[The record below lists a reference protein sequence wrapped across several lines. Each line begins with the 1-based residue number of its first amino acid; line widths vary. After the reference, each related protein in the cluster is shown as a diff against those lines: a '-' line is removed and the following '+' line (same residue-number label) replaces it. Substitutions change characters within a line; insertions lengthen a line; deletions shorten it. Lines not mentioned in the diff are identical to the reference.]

1 MGDGVLDEFSR
12 QVMAFGEWADG
23 YIDELNEFRSSW
35 GFPVLPIPRLSSVF
49 RLLIGEY
56 PEADE
61 NKSAELGEA
70 WSQEAERAVEFLREA
85 QLALDAVNGSWN
97 GGLAASSMGMAFTEL
112 AQAVNDYA
120 TTATSYAKG
129 AYDFNM
135 SVVLAK
141 NIFQGSLLLLCYELI
156 RAAVAAVFTMG
167 GSFLTV
173 PPAIVAARN
182 GTRIAVTQA
191 LQRVGS
197 IFIQQTL
204 RRLGLRSGTVATR
217 LGARTFAG
225 AAARTAPPRVGGL
238 LANTVARQQ
247 SRHLLREVVALA
259 AARGATP
266 ALRREAVRS
275 VLRNP
280 AVRQAIRQQVAAR
293 LAGRSVPFA
302 AAVTR
307 EQAALISTVVRRAA
321 ERGVMTRR
329 GVLAF
334 TTRNL
339 LQQRVIGYGL
349 QSALK
354 FGVGTNLYAQ
364 FMTVIE
370 TDGRYEIDLRSTA
383 AAFVGASL
391 GGAPLG
397 LASRLPGFV
406 ALGAVGGAA
415 GYAGATAVTHAE
427 KVWETATD
435 PGKLWDAVTDV
446 DELWKNDRIRQEIA
460 DAAIGGAIG
469 GSWERYI
476 GERSWHEAGQG
487 MAVRNV
493 IATGQAPDLGN
504 VPGGG
509 VAPAIAQLGQDPVAG
524 ATPEAGPAGTA
535 AGGTAAGAAAQSGAG
550 AGGAGQGGA
559 SGSGGSNTGH
569 GGGAR
574 TGGGAA
580 GSGGSGGGSGNGRAG
595 AAAPGDDGGNG
606 EGNEQGPESG
616 KPEAGTPEQ
625 SEQARTGEPE
635 RTDPTRTGD
644 QEAERVRAEEQE
656 AGRNRT
662 GEQETERGRTGDQQ
676 TERGRTGEQETE
688 QTGDREAERSR
699 DQEGQQSGDRE
710 AERAATDPGQADP
723 GRAAS
728 ENGSGNQEAGRAE
741 PATRSPGAPEAD
753 DNSAGQAENENRTG
767 APEPAAGQADPSS
780 TETGDG
786 SSQREPT
793 GTPDA
798 ERSEA
803 PGPRTA
809 PDESGRPD
817 GLRELGSV
825 ARAEPLRLEPPSPP
839 EDPVRMPD
847 LARAGVSDHLVDLV
861 RQGLGSLDVDT
872 GTFTAQASTGEVVQV
887 RLGLQ
892 DDLPPG
898 EFQVLPGEFELTP
911 AGHVQTA
918 PAEIRI
924 STATTQYP
932 EAAGELGGHQ
942 TAAAL
947 SHLLA
952 TTPVIASGEFTAAH
966 GRTPLPAGQADVRA
980 FGQPPPRTARTEPGA
995 PGTIRESEQLLHEE
1009 IARRQ
1014 TETTLTIAD
1023 SDPIAIA
1030 GTPGQ
1035 TLLVHYAQAGTDV
1048 AVDLTVDPT
1057 LASGEVQARAPGW
1070 RNDGTSTL
1078 RQTGPGEVRVS
1089 TAGTPEQM
1097 RSMIEAGL
1105 RALHQDVPVRD
1116 HNARDDAPSDV
1127 ALAHSAV
1134 VDETLPGMAEAALWL
1149 ADQGVRGLTQ
1159 DELNQ
1164 RLLAVFPGL
1173 FNANG
1178 QQLEFRGALFSV
1190 GLTFGD
1196 AAHVA
1201 TDAVLGRRQTA
1212 LVGLPEQSSS
1222 ASRGTSTSVSGK
1234 APLSLATGGTVSA
1247 TPQTTWS
1254 TSGSQGTTTAQQA
1267 HVSPTDQLR
1276 GEFLRYDLTGVKL
1289 WIRAEAGA
1297 TTEVTA
1303 DRAMSIW
1310 VNAAHQQP
1318 AGDTVVFEGA
1328 RRDEDELVRASR
1340 LLDLDDTA
1348 QVVDAV
1354 LAQLPAGMRE
1364 NDFVRAQVV
1373 DQVQRR
1379 AEAALRPD
1387 GLRFDVAAKPG
1398 GKAHRVTLRT
1408 RVRWDTAE
1416 PAHAAAAELG
1426 HGRVVAAYHSATGS
1440 TSLTR
1445 TSQSGSSVG
1454 PKVLAAYNYLR
1465 GRGVSVGSDT
1475 STGHFMLLDDHDFR
1489 PKHTY
1494 RVQVTT
1500 EVEVGQRAESVTG
1513 RGFAQLSVQD
1523 AASNGLPVGRRELQ
1537 YTEDGEIATTTVQ
1550 ELVLDGQGNALT
1562 APREVPLV
1570 ARSGYTAPGAP
1581 SRNQLQDSGPT
1592 LLDRVVRMT
1601 GLPAVRDFLH
1611 TALTAGKFTGVDA
1624 VLAQLTEEDA
1634 QAWIGEAM
1642 QDGFLIRV
1650 EPRNGEPRWVKVE
1663 ARWEPER
1670 AEEISRIDRT
1680 QRVSSLLTSTSHSS
1694 TVELTRSRGH
1704 GATGLLG
1711 SGLGA
1716 NASTSRSAS
1725 IAFSQSENVGTRL
1738 EYRGGNSVW
1747 RLPVALAVS
1756 VVDATGAPVLDAAG
1770 APVRAEIADQVV
1782 EISVPTAVAVAGRTV
1797 PVVDPAQF
1805 AELVTSM
1812 HSLLHLDARGL
1823 DAAVRSAMPV
1833 TGAYVDTTNAS
1844 ALAHIGEWL
1853 SHGELVRPRAP
1864 DGDVRGRAEIT
1875 ARPTG
1880 LRVLNRLTKVA
1891 AGPMALSQAG
1901 HSSSADRSRSGSG
1914 SSDSS
1919 GEMAEADL
1927 VGASQD
1933 RTTGTTANQK
1943 RAGGSDENV
1952 ITPYHDGLTFE
1963 ADLDIAVR
1971 AGEAAGEQAPT
1982 TPPAV
1987 VPGKFQF
1994 VLSAQQVVEFYANG
2008 NELVVDAVP
2017 AATIDEMLT
2026 AWADDALPLD
2036 RRVAARAVLRRAAE
2050 TGEINRRLVDRALR
2064 EYPSAMTRMLGR
2076 TNEEASTELTR
2087 LLADTDEELVLNYR
2101 FRPPGY
2107 QPGSGLGPGVVSG
2120 WQADVLP
2127 LWQAKELLAQL
2138 DVADTAGLE
2147 ERLRSALAPG
2157 EALNHTQ
2164 GKALASGGTDLFSGL
2179 IRRNGRWMRLTV
2191 TYQVTPDGQATAT
2204 GTEPGATSSMG
2215 HRHRA
2220 GDSTTSST
2228 TSTRSKSQ
2236 NLTADHGVGES
2247 DVGGTGSTS
2256 HGLSRTS
2263 RTTTSH
2269 AEVSEPGVV
2278 DSSGLVRFERPAQ
2291 AWFTAKLET
2300 APLGPIGVVR
2310 ALLPGEPPVDSP
2322 KSTGTLSFKHAMHRA
2337 RPEVHGPR
2345 EAADHRRLT
2354 RLPDNVTSRIV
2365 EWSMR
2370 DLLPSAEAAVR
2381 KVLRAAWQRP
2391 QQLPAANNLTHAI
2404 QRDFTAQRGKALWHG
2419 LSSGLPA
2426 LVGTYPASPL
2436 HNVAVDV
2443 RLQNF
2448 EMQVVRRYERGEHGT
2463 YGLDRA
2469 QRTTS
2474 QSRGRSRT
2482 DSAGAVGDLPGDVID
2497 GEVPLAPGVKRST
2510 TTSGSAAEQSGAW
2523 AQSEAED
2530 VNPRALVRLRARFTV
2545 TATMNEQTDPA
2556 LPVAQR
2562 HVGVDAD
2569 PVDIYVEV
2577 PAEQLD
2583 ALQNALRNEKA
2594 WQLTQ
2599 DAQLPEGKL
2608 KGVLRALARRDQAAE
2623 EQAVDLNAA
2632 MRAAEQ
2638 RSDHDPQHPH
2648 RSLAAHVREEH
2659 AELTSPGS
2667 KLHLTDDATAA
2678 QLAHDQRT
2686 TERMH
2691 AFLDEIAQSA
2701 PTVDVQPLRT
2711 VVTELERAAAAVA
2724 TERAAVQQ
2732 DPAARNRFE
2741 NAMQNWRNARQDLR
2755 AMLVQHEAT
2764 GAERTWMARFDPGA
2778 PTRAGQLA
2786 AILETAAQLTGR
2798 RWTPPAEL
2806 DRAPLDPVELARG
2819 LAAELSFAETAAVEI
2834 ELSVIGG
2841 DGTTTRVRIT
2851 GDGEVHP
2858 ITEPPPP
2865 PGPPPA
2871 PRWPETPPRP
2881 SVPPQPEEPEEE
2893 PDETEERLAELGI
2906 ARHPDDSTAWAVR
2919 LPDGRKAV
2927 LRVVGG
2933 QLLAARSPDA
2943 SISVPLSRVPRG
2955 RRELDVLV
2963 GMALRK
2969 ADDA

>member
-1 MGDGVLDEFSR
+1 MGDGVVDTAMGLPDEFAR
-12 QVMAFGEWADG
+12 QVVAFGEWADG
-23 YIDELNEFRSSW
+23 YIDEVNAFRSSW

-49 RLLIGEY
+49 RLLIGDY
-56 PEADE
+56 PKADE
-61 NKSAELGEA
+61 KKSAELGEA
-70 WSQEAERAVEFLREA
+70 WAEEAERAVEFLRDA
-85 QLALDAVNGSWN
+85 QLALEAVTGSWN
-97 GGLAASSMGMAFTEL
+97 GGVAAPSLGMAFTDL

-120 TTATSYAKG
+120 TTASSYAKG
-129 AYDFNM
+129 AYDFNTT
-135 SVVLAK
+135 VVMAK
-141 NIFQGSLLLLCYELI
+141 NVFQISLLILCYELI
-156 RAAVAAVFTMG
+156 RAAVAVVFTMG
-167 GSFLTV
+167 GSLLTV

-182 GTRIAVTQA
+182 GTRVAVVQA
-191 LQRVGS
+191 LQRVSG

-204 RRLGLRSGTVATR
+204 RRLGLRSGTVATQ

-225 AAARTAPPRVGGL
+225 AAARAAPQRVGGL
-238 LANTVARQQ
+238 LTNTVARQQ
-247 SRHLLREVVALA
+247 SREVLREVVARA

-266 ALRREAVRS
+266 ALRRQAVRE
-275 VLRNP
+275 VLSNP
-280 AVRQAIRQQVAAR
+280 AVRQAIRQQLAAK

-302 AAVTR
+302 SAVTR
-307 EQAALISTVVRRAA
+307 EHADLITAAVRRTA
-321 ERGVMTRR
+321 ERR
-329 GVLAF
+329 GAHAF
-334 TTRNL
+334 TTGNL
-339 LQQRVIGYGL
+339 LRQRVIGYGL

-354 FGVGTNLYAQ
+354 FGVGADVYAQ
-364 FMTVIE
+364 LKTMAE
-370 TDGRYEIDLRSTA
+370 TDGRYEFDLRSTA

-397 LASRLPGFV
+397 LASRLPAFV
-406 ALGAVGGAA
+406 VLGAAGGVA
-415 GYAGATAVTHAE
+415 GYAGAAAVIHAE
-427 KVWETATD
+427 EVWDTVTD
-435 PGKLWDAVTDV
+435 PGKLRDAVTNIDQ
-446 DELWKNDRIRQEIA
+446 LWKNDGIRQQIA
-460 DAAIGGAIG
+460 DAALGGAVG
-469 GSWERYI
+469 GSWERFI

-487 MAVRNV
+487 LAVRDV
-493 IATGQAPDLGN
+493 IATGQAPDLGDFT
-504 VPGGG
+504 GSGA
-509 VAPAIAQLGQDPVAG
+509 APAIAQLGQEPVAG
-524 ATPEAGPAGTA
+524 ATPEAGPAESAAGGTA
-535 AGGTAAGAAAQSGAG
+535 TGGTAAGAAAQSGA
-550 AGGAGQGGA
+550 ASGGPGQGGA

-580 GSGGSGGGSGNGRAG
+580 GSGGSGGGSGNGRSG
-595 AAAPGDDGGNG
+595 TAAPGDDGGN
-606 EGNEQGPESG
+606 EQNPESG
-616 KPEAGTPEQ
+616 KPKAGAQEQ
-625 SEQARTGEPE
+625 GEQARTS
-635 RTDPTRTGD
+635 
-644 QEAERVRAEEQE
+644 EQE
-656 AGRNRT
+656 TEQGRAAQQETEQRRVSEQET
-662 GEQETERGRTGDQQ
+662 RAGEQETEQGRTGDQ
-676 TERGRTGEQETE
+676 TERGRTGAEEAEQVGN
-688 QTGDREAERSR
+688 QEAERSGH
-699 DQEGQQSGDRE
+699 QEGQRSGDRGAE
-710 AERAATDPGQADP
+710 ETGGQERAAAESGQP
-723 GRAAS
+723 GRESTA
-728 ENGSGNQEAGRAE
+728 ENQEAGRAE
-741 PATRSPGAPEAD
+741 SEARSPEAAN
-753 DNSAGQAENENRTG
+753 NSAGQAEGANQPG
-767 APEPAAGQADPSS
+767 APEPTAGNADPSS
-780 TETGDG
+780 TEPAEANGD
-786 SSQREPT
+786 

-798 ERSEA
+798 SGTTSSEA
-803 PGPRTA
+803 GRTA
-809 PDESGRPD
+809 PDESGRSD

-825 ARAEPLRLEPPSPP
+825 AQSEPLRLEPPSPP
-839 EDPVRMPD
+839 EDPIRMPD
-847 LARAGVSDHLVDLV
+847 LARAGVSDHLFDLIQ
-861 RQGLGSLDVDT
+861 QGLGSLDVDA
-872 GTFTAQASTGEVVQV
+872 GIFTAQATTGEVVQV
-887 RLGLQ
+887 RLGLH
-892 DDLPPG
+892 DDLPAG
-898 EFQVLPGEFELTP
+898 EFRVLPGEFELTP

-924 STATTQYP
+924 STTTTQYP
-932 EAAGELGGHQ
+932 ATAGELGRHQ
-942 TAAAL
+942 TARAL
-947 SHLLA
+947 NHLLT

-966 GRTPLPAGQADVRA
+966 GRTPLPAGETDVRA
-980 FGQPPPRTARTEPGA
+980 FVQPPPRTVRTAPGA
-995 PGTIRESEQLLHEE
+995 PGTAQQSEQLLHEE

-1014 TETTLTIAD
+1014 TETTITIAD

-1057 LASGEVQARAPGW
+1057 LAPGEVQARAPGW
-1070 RNDGTSTL
+1070 RNDDTSTL

-1089 TAGTPEQM
+1089 TAATPEQM
-1097 RSMIEAGL
+1097 RSMVEAGL

-1116 HNARDDAPSDV
+1116 HNARDDTPSDV

-1134 VDETLPGMAEAALWL
+1134 VDEALPGMEEVARWL
-1149 ADQGVRGLTQ
+1149 ADQGVRELTQ

-1178 QQLEFRGALFSV
+1178 QQLELRGALFSV
-1190 GLTFGD
+1190 GLTFGG
-1196 AAHVA
+1196 AEHVA

-1222 ASRGTSTSVSGK
+1222 GSRSTTTSVKGK
-1234 APLSLATGGTVSA
+1234 APLGDLATGGTFSA

-1254 TSGSQGTTTAQQA
+1254 STNSRGTAMAQQA

-1297 TTEVTA
+1297 ATEVTA
-1303 DRAMSIW
+1303 DRAVSIW
-1310 VNAAHQQP
+1310 VNAAHQRP

-1328 RRDEDELVRASR
+1328 RRDEDELVRSSR
-1340 LLDLDDTA
+1340 LLDLDDAA

-1354 LAQLPAGMRE
+1354 LAQLPARIRDS
-1364 NDFVRAQVV
+1364 DFVRAQVV

-1387 GLRFDVAAKPG
+1387 GLRFDVVAKPG
-1398 GKAHRVTLRT
+1398 GRAHQVTLRT
-1408 RVRWDTAE
+1408 RVQWDTAE

-1440 TSLTR
+1440 TSLSR

-1454 PKVLAAYNYLR
+1454 PKILAAYEYLR

-1475 STGHFMLLDDHDFR
+1475 GTGHFMLLDDHDFR

-1500 EVEVGQRAESVTG
+1500 EIEVGRRAESVTG

-1537 YTEDGEIATTTVQ
+1537 YAEDGEIATTTVQ
-1550 ELVLDGQGNALT
+1550 ELVVDGRGNAVT

-1570 ARSGYTAPGAP
+1570 ARSGFTAPDVPGRP
-1581 SRNQLQDSGPT
+1581 DRSQLQDSGPT

-1601 GLPAVRDFLH
+1601 GLPAVRDFLQS
-1611 TALTAGKFTGVDA
+1611 ALTAGKFTGVEA

-1650 EPRNGEPRWVKVE
+1650 EPRNGDPRWVKVE
-1663 ARWEPER
+1663 ARWAPER
-1670 AEEISRIDRT
+1670 AEEIGRIDRT

-1694 TVELTRSRGH
+1694 SVELTRSRGH
-1704 GATGLLG
+1704 GVTGLLG

-1716 NASTSRSAS
+1716 NASPSRSAS
-1725 IAFSQSENVGTRL
+1725 SAFSQSENVGTRL

-1782 EISVPTAVAVAGRTV
+1782 EISVPTAVAVAGPTV

-1853 SHGELVRPRAP
+1853 SHGELVRPHAP

-1901 HSSSADRSRSGSG
+1901 HSFSADRSRSGTG
-1914 SSDSS
+1914 SSDDSS
-1919 GEMAEADL
+1919 SVAETDL
-1927 VGASQD
+1927 GVGTSQD
-1933 RTTGTTANQK
+1933 RTTATTANQK

-1963 ADLDIAVR
+1963 ADLDIAVQ
-1971 AGEAAGEQAPT
+1971 AGEAAGKQAPT
-1982 TPPAV
+1982 TGTAV
-1987 VPGKFQF
+1987 VPGRFQF

-2036 RRVAARAVLRRAAE
+2036 RRIAARAVLHRAAE

-2076 TNEEASTELTR
+2076 TNEDALAELKR
-2087 LLADTDEELVLNYR
+2087 SLSRTDEELVLNYR

-2120 WQADVLP
+2120 WQTDVPP
-2127 LWQAKELLAQL
+2127 LRQAMDLLAQL
-2138 DVADTAGLE
+2138 DVTDTAGLE

-2164 GKALASGGTDLFSGL
+2164 GKALVDGGTDLFSDL

-2191 TYQVTPDGQATAT
+2191 TYEVAPDGRATAT

-2220 GDSTTSST
+2220 GDSATSST
-2228 TSTRSKSQ
+2228 TNTGGRSQ
-2236 NLTADHGVGES
+2236 NLTADHGVAEG
-2247 DVGGTGSTS
+2247 DVGGTGTTNR
-2256 HGLSRTS
+2256 GLSRTS
-2263 RTTTSH
+2263 SATSSH

-2278 DSSGLVRFERPAQ
+2278 DSSGLVRFERPARGR
-2291 AWFTAKLET
+2291 FTVKLET

-2310 ALLPGEPPVDSP
+2310 ALLPGQPQVASSE
-2322 KSTGTLSFKHAMHRA
+2322 STGTLAFKYAMHRA
-2337 RPEVHGPR
+2337 RPEAHGPR
-2345 EAADHRRLT
+2345 EAADHGRLA
-2354 RLPDNVTSRIV
+2354 RLPDKVTSRIV
-2365 EWSMR
+2365 EWSMH

-2419 LSSGLPA
+2419 LSSGLPT

-2482 DSAGAVGDLPGDVID
+2482 DSAGVVGDLPGDVID
-2497 GEVPLAPGVKRST
+2497 GEVPLTPGVKRGT

-2530 VNPRALVRLRARFTV
+2530 VNPHALVRLRARFTV
-2545 TATMNEQTDPA
+2545 TATLNERTDPA
-2556 LPVAQR
+2556 LPVVQR
-2562 HVGVDAD
+2562 HAGIDAD
-2569 PVDIYVEV
+2569 PVDLYVEV

-2608 KGVLRALARRDQAAE
+2608 KGVLRALTRRNQAAE

-2638 RSDHDPQHPH
+2638 RPDHDPQNPH

-2659 AELTSPGS
+2659 AELTSPGA
-2667 KLHLTDDATAA
+2667 KLRLTDDATAA

-2686 TERMH
+2686 VERMH
-2691 AFLDEIAQSA
+2691 GFLDEISQAA
-2701 PTVDVQPLRT
+2701 PTVDVQPLRD
-2711 VVTELERAAAAVA
+2711 VVAGLERAAAAVPPA
-2724 TERAAVQQ
+2724 RAAVQQ
-2732 DPAARNRFE
+2732 DPEARSHFE
-2741 NAMQNWRNARQDLR
+2741 NAVQNWRNARQDLR

-2764 GAERTWMARFDPGA
+2764 GAERTWMARFDPGTPA
-2778 PTRAGQLA
+2778 RAGQLA
-2786 AILETAAQLTGR
+2786 TILETAAELTGR
-2798 RWTPPAEL
+2798 PWTLPAEL
-2806 DRAPLDPVELARG
+2806 DLTPLDPVELARG

-2834 ELSVIGG
+2834 ELSVVGT
-2841 DGTTTRVRIT
+2841 DGTTTGFRIT
-2851 GDGEVHP
+2851 GDGGVHS
-2858 ITEPPPP
+2858 ISEPPPP

-2871 PRWPETPPRP
+2871 PRWPTAPPRP

-2893 PDETEERLAELGI
+2893 PDEAEQRLAELGI
-2906 ARHPDDSTAWAVR
+2906 ARHPDDGSAWTVR
-2919 LPDGRKAV
+2919 LPDGRRAV

-2933 QLLAARSPDA
+2933 QLLAAPSLDA
-2943 SISVPLSRVPRG
+2943 TTAVPLSRVPNG